1 MSHRDPNRFAPLF
14 VLCTARSYSSVVTT
28 MIGQHPELAGLP
40 ELKLFC
46 CATVGELEDSLPE
59 YWIRRGVTHRSPGLV
74 RAIAHLE
81 FGDQT
86 LQSLSSARSWLEAR
100 RQWSGAEVLDA
111 VQTRLSPLT
120 IVEKSPDNVLS
131 DEALERMSSA
141 YPRARYLHLT
151 RHPLTTQRSIQQHRA
166 RTVPEHPQH
175 DEPMYSIASWYSIH
189 RRILHFGSELP
200 PQRYLRVRAEDVLND
215 SERQLRA
222 IAEWLGV
229 STDVCAI
236 EAMKHPEASPFARFG
251 AVGSGAT
258 GGNDPGFLNNPIPRA
273 AELPLSLNPPEGWVA
288 EPQVWEM
295 VKDLAALL
303 DYCAGE
309 EPVDPCQGE

>member
-1 MSHRDPNRFAPLF
+1 
-14 VLCTARSYSSVVTT
+14 

-46 CATVGELEDSLPE
+46 YETVGELEDSLPE

-74 RAIAHLE
+74 RAIAHVE

-86 LQSLSSARSWLEAR
+86 LQSLSSARAWLEAR

-111 VQTRLSPLT
+111 VQTRLRPLT

-151 RHPLTTQRSIQQHRA
+151 RHPLATQRSIQEHRA

-189 RRILHFGSELP
+189 RRILHFGAPLP
-200 PQRYLRVRAEDVLND
+200 PQRYMRVRAEDVLND

-222 IAEWLGV
+222 IAAWLGV
-229 STDVCAI
+229 STDACAI
-236 EAMKHPEASPFARFG
+236 ETMKHPEASPFASFG
-251 AVGSGAT
+251 AVESGAT

-273 AELPLSLNPPEGWVA
+273 AELPSSLNPPDGWVA
-288 EPQVWEM
+288 EPGVWEM
-295 VKDLAALL
+295 VKDLALLL
-303 DYCAGE
+303 DYGAGE
-309 EPVDPCQGE
+309 EPVEARESE

>member
-1 MSHRDPNRFAPLF
+1 
-14 VLCTARSYSSVVTT
+14 

-46 CATVGELEDSLPE
+46 CATIGELEDSLPE

-86 LQSLSSARSWLEAR
+86 LQSLSSARAWLEAR
-100 RQWSGAEVLDA
+100 RHWSGAEVLDA
-111 VQTRLSPLT
+111 LQTRLSPLT

-151 RHPLTTQRSIQQHRA
+151 RHPLTTQRSIQEHRA

-189 RRILHFGSELP
+189 RRLFHFGAELP
-200 PQRYLRVRAEDVLND
+200 PQRYMRVRAEDVLND
-215 SERQLRA
+215 SERQLCK
-222 IAEWLGV
+222 IAAWFGV
-229 STDVCAI
+229 STDACAI
-236 EAMKHPEASPFARFG
+236 EAMKHPEASPFAS
-251 AVGSGAT
+251 VG
-258 GGNDPGFLNNPIPRA
+258 GGNDPGFLSNPIPRA
-273 AELPLSLNPPEGWVA
+273 AELPLSLDPPEGWDA
-288 EPQVWEM
+288 EPEVWEM
-295 VKDLAALL
+295 VKELASLL

-309 EPVDPCQGE
+309 EPVDARECE